1 MIDFSSLLGKFW
13 KKTEET
19 PQEEIIHHDGVTADE
34 VPDPTPLILNL
45 PPADPDLDIVER
57 YWLIPPFSYVNI
69 YRRDPITLGYE
80 VVEPGVTEKELII
93 LEETFEHLRAMLIY
107 DTARKRGEL
116 GLDPDLVRNVIRS
129 FDPEISDER
138 VEVLLYY
145 LRRNF
150 TGYGKLDPLMN
161 DDKIEDITCNGPDV
175 PIFLYHRRYANI
187 QTNRVFGEEELNKF
201 VLKLAQKADKQLSLS
216 TPLIDAALPEGSRA
230 QITYSDIISSRGS
243 SFTIRKFRA
252 DPMTPVDLIAN
263 HTYGLDL
270 MAHIWLAVENRK
282 SMIISGGTA
291 SGKTSTMNAVS
302 FFIPPVAKI
311 VSIEDTREIQLPHIN
326 WLPMRTRESANVSG
340 TGNVGMFHLLK
351 AALRQ
356 RPEYIIVGEVRGEEA
371 QTLFQ
376 AMNTGHTTYSTVHAG
391 NVRETVN
398 RLIHD
403 PINVPVAMFN
413 ALDLI
418 LVQSL
423 LYDEGRGFRR
433 CLSLNEVTVF
443 GDEVRWEPLFTW
455 DHRTDGFVRV
465 YERSAVFD
473 DIAYQNGW
481 SREHLEG
488 AIALRRSTLEDMVR
502 AGPLSPA
509 EVGQMI
515 QEMMVRGQE

>member
-1 MIDFSSLLGKFW
+1 MFDFSSLFG
-13 KKTEET
+13 KKTRKA
-19 PQEEIIHHDGVTADE
+19 PQQSVAADE
-34 VPDPTPLILNL
+34 VPDPAPLILNL
-45 PPADPDLDIVER
+45 PPADPSVDMVER
-57 YWLIPPFSYVNI
+57 YWLVPPFSYANI
-69 YRRDPITLGYE
+69 FRRDSITLGYE
-80 VVEPGVTEKELII
+80 VVEPKVTEKELII
-93 LEETFEHLRAMLIY
+93 LEETFEQLRAMLIY

-116 GLDPDLVRNVIRS
+116 GLDLDLLRRVIRS
-129 FDPEISDER
+129 FDPEIPDER
-138 VEVLLYY
+138 VEVLIYY

-150 TGYGKLDPLMN
+150 LGYGKLDPLMN

-175 PIFLYHRRYANI
+175 PIFLYHRKYANI
-187 QTNRVFGEEELNKF
+187 QTNCAFGGEELNKF

-230 QITYSDIISSRGS
+230 QITYSDIISSKGS

-252 DPMTPVDLIAN
+252 DPMTPVNLIAN
-263 HTYGLDL
+263 HTYDLDL

-413 ALDLI
+413 ALDLV

-423 LYDEGRGFRR
+423 LYDKGRGFRR
-433 CLSLNEVTVF
+433 CLSLNEIRVVD
-443 GDEVRWEPLFTW
+443 DEVRWEPLFTW
-455 DHRTDGFVRV
+455 DHRSDQFVRV
-465 YERSAVFD
+465 YEQSTVFD
-473 DIAYQNGW
+473 DIAYRNGW

-488 AIALRRSTLEDMVR
+488 AIALRRTALEDMVR
-502 AGPLSPA
+502 AAPLSPS

-515 QEMMVRGQE
+515 QEMMAQGQQ